1 MRILLFL
8 IGAALTAAGIGI
20 GNHALVATVGSEVAT
35 CGSGFTAGPP
45 LNVGFSSVEIR
56 DSLRALCAEKNS
68 AWKLYAWTAIG
79 LGAAVMVGS
88 AFMGANRAPG
98 PTSTSS
104 PRPSGSPSRYSR
116 PQLFGAITVIGLGI
130 AAAFLA
136 GRLLGAQDQ
145 DGALDPAAGASA
157 ASSAAATGTTPSAV
171 TTAATTTT
179 ATTSTELSSA
189 AMPTS
194 ATSRMTAA
202 PLTVLTAD
210 VTGRRYVPVTTVS
223 GWPRCQIWEE
233 SVTCEFSK
241 MIVGKGN
248 GITVRADGSSGW
260 ATGNMGRE
268 TFQSLDYATTYT
280 ALGWTVRQT
289 EEGTRFTNE
298 STGHGMLVTTQNA
311 FPF

>member
-20 GNHALVATVGSEVAT
+20 GNHALVATVGHEVAT

-56 DSLRALCAEKNS
+56 DALRALCAEKSS
-68 AWKLYAWTAIG
+68 AWKLYAWSAIG

-88 AFMGANRAPG
+88 AFMGANRSPG
-98 PTSTSS
+98 PASTSG
-104 PRPSGSPSRYSR
+104 PRPAGSPSRHSR
-116 PQLFGAITVIGLGI
+116 PLLVGAITVIGLGI
-130 AAAFLA
+130 AAAFLG
-136 GRLLGAQDQ
+136 GRLLSAHDQ
-145 DGALDPAAGASA
+145 DGTRDPAAGPSV
-157 ASSAAATGTTPSAV
+157 ASSATATATTPR
-171 TTAATTTT
+171 AATTT
-179 ATTSTELSSA
+179 ATTPPATASTELSSA
-189 AMPTS
+189 AAPTS
-194 ATSRMTAA
+194 TTSRMTAV
-202 PLTVLTAD
+202 PLKILTAD

-268 TFQSLDYATTYT
+268 TFQSLDYATTYG
-280 ALGWTVRQT
+280 ALGWTVT
-289 EEGTRFTNE
+289 ETAEGTRFTHD
-298 STGHGMLVTTQNA
+298 STGHGMLVTAQDA
-311 FPF
+311 YPF